1 MDSENQF
8 GKPSGATPAEDSS
21 ETRSG
26 VAPDDAAAVET
37 RQRLFPEMRRPKP
50 NQEAIAAA
58 LQAMQRLTMQMDS
71 ESAAEESTAQTTP
84 AAFIIC
90 SSCGHKNREAN
101 KFCGMC
107 GLPVEA
113 SPDESRASEPPDLE
127 LPSFGLPVPASAGFE
142 NDRLEHER
150 LENDRLENDRLDND
164 RLEHDRRDDD
174 RPTSRIPYAAQ
185 QAEREVHPA
194 PGAAVGQH
202 HYHHHYHHHYFQ
214 GGVEGG
220 VTAPRSNAPDSA
232 RETDRM
238 RIAAAAKG
246 EPMSRSEAAVRRVTQ
261 EWVLACN
268 TRQLD
273 ELLDLYAPDAVVV
286 RSNLPLLRGAA
297 AVREFFFSAI
307 ESGLGEVAVEPIRVE
322 VLGDLA
328 HEVGRYSAL
337 VPGTAGKRREERG
350 KYLWVFAKQSSGDWK
365 LVSECWSSDLTLASA
380 ESDVPK
386 SATSVASK
394 GLPRKA

>member
-8 GKPSGATPAEDSS
+8 GKPSGATPGEDSP
-21 ETRSG
+21 ETRPSVG
-26 VAPDDAAAVET
+26 PDDSAAVET
-37 RQRLFPEMRRPKP
+37 RHRLFPEMRRPKP

-58 LQAMQRLTMQMDS
+58 LQAMQRLTMKMDS
-71 ESAAEESTAQTTP
+71 ESAAEETPAQTTG

-107 GLPVEA
+107 GLPVAA
-113 SPDESRASEPPDLE
+113 SPDESPASESPELE
-127 LPSFGLPVPASAGFE
+127 LPNFGLTAPASTGFE
-142 NDRLEHER
+142 DE
-150 LENDRLENDRLDND
+150 
-164 RLEHDRRDDD
+164 
-174 RPTSRIPYAAQ
+174 PTPSRIPYAGQ
-185 QAEREVHPA
+185 EVEREVHPG
-194 PGAAVGQH
+194 PGAAAGQH

-214 GGVEGG
+214 GGVEAG
-220 VTAPRSNAPDSA
+220 TAAPRGNAPDGA

-246 EPMSRSEAAVRRVTQ
+246 EPMSRNEAAVRRVTQ

-365 LVSECWSSDLTLASA
+365 LVSECWSSDLTLGSA

-386 SATSVASK
+386 SAISVASK
-394 GLPRKA
+394 GLPWKA